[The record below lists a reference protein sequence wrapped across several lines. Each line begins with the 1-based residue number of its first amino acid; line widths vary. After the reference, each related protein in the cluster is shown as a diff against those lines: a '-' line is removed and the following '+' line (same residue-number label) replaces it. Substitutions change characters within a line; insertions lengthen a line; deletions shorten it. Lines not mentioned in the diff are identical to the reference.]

1 MLHNL
6 IMNGKDEDIETL
18 MAQLEIEN
26 DQLGGRMKVKELQ
39 VANIDDEVEQQPLRE
54 NELFGITQKT

>member
-1 MLHNL
+1 
-6 IMNGKDEDIETL
+6 MNGKDEDIETL